1 MKVLFSILG
10 LIAAILAAV
19 LAVLPL
25 EKIAV
30 IPAVAAM
37 IFGIIAWLLAKKES
51 NKLLKFTFLITII
64 AIVVISYKSIFGGES
79 EVTVDENFI
88 EQNEKSEENA
98 IEELE
103 DLPELDNFEDTD
115 SIN

>member
-1 MKVLFSILG
+1 MKALFSILG
-10 LIAAILAAV
+10 LIAAILAAI

-25 EKIAV
+25 EKIAIIPV
-30 IPAVAAM
+30 IAALV
-37 IFGIIAWLLAKKES
+37 FGIIAWILSKNESKKF
-51 NKLLKFTFLITII
+51 LKFTFLVTLI
-64 AIVVISYKSIFGGES
+64 AIVIILYKSIFAGDP
-79 EVTVDENFI
+79 EVSVDENFI
-88 EQNEKSEENA
+88 EQNEKSEEKA